1 MAIGAVGLFE
11 NVILVMSASA
21 LEREAELNLIPEPK
35 ELLVFPPLKTIAPSE
50 VLSPERKVLR
60 AFSLLKKKLRRR
72 RIQII
77 KVPYVARNEFE

>member
-11 NVILVMSASA
+11 NVILVMSVSA

-60 AFSLLKKKLRRR
+60 AFSLLKLK
-72 RIQII
+72 I
-77 KVPYVARNEFE
+77 